1 MSADTPGAGAED
13 AVLVGRVG
21 HTMLVTIN
29 RPAVGNAVNL
39 DIHLGV
45 GRALE
50 SAESDDAVRSV
61 VVTGAGDRAFCAG
74 ADLSAIARGE
84 SLLPASDEERAWG
97 FAGFTAHAITKPTIA
112 AINGFALG
120 GGFEIVLAADLAVA
134 ADHAVMGLPEVRRGI
149 IAAGGGAF
157 RLGAQIPVKLAN
169 ELLYTGETITAQRA
183 RELDLVNALV
193 PQGEV
198 VSAALDLA
206 ERINQSAPLAVRA
219 SKRIAA
225 RIDCGRAVSDEP
237 DWERSVR
244 EFSAIIETED
254 AMEGPLAFTE
264 RRSPR
269 WRAR

>member
-61 VVTGAGDRAFCAG
+61 VVTGAGDRAFCV
-74 ADLSAIARGE
+74 E